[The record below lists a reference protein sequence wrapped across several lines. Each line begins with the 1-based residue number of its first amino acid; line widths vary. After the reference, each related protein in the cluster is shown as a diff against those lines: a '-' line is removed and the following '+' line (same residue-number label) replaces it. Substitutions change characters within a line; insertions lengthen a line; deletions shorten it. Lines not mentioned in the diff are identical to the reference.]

1 MKRLLQTIG
10 IDRMFAALPAAAVV
24 LLTTGLLGLLALDLL
39 LPDPLFLV
47 EEALLGL
54 LLFGGISDLFRR
66 RRLRAPDVPSGRI
79 TEVRPA
85 PASVRS
91 LAPRTSAL
99 VARFRHLE
107 GVGELVVDGSALAGL
122 GASVQERL
130 DRLRGDDAWLSRKE
144 HDPWQLDRSIRRR
157 EEDRARAREDGRSD
171 EVTQLDGRIDELRG
185 SRLEVDARLRARE
198 GLLDEL
204 DTLSAQV
211 DELAQQLELDV
222 VDADTLA
229 VSGTVDPAIERLL
242 ATARE
247 VAAAAAEVDAAVEQA
262 RTAGRLRSVTPER

>member
-171 EVTQLDGRIDELRG
+171 ELRG
-185 SRLEVDARLRARE
+185 SRLDVDARLRARE